1 MIVRW
6 SFCFLWFVLFLN
18 SYGKDV
24 SDDCAY
30 TGTMDSRGVRWK
42 C

>member
-1 MIVRW
+1 MSVRW

-24 SDDCAY
+24 SDDQLSY
-30 TGTMDSRGVRWK
+30 LWWT
-42 C
+42 